1 MAVTKIARA
10 LVALSLI
17 SSTVAVANSTEH
29 NELKRHTF
37 GGKIAVGNVE
47 LKGSPDE
54 DYTNFYSYYNYKLN
68 QTLSLE
74 VGLNFGFDAS
84 DWECED
90 FDNGFTCR
98 DRNDSMF
105 GIGADELEV
114 TSLVLAGKAAI
125 PLSKRNSLYAKLGA
139 NIYDYEILRDDRLLL
154 EDSGTGVY
162 LEAGWQYAWDFG
174 LGMDAGVQYFDM
186 GDLDSVTFGV
196 GVNYQF

>member
-1 MAVTKIARA
+1 MAVTKIARV

-17 SSTVAVANSTEH
+17 SSTLAVANSTEH

-47 LKGSPDE
+47 LKSSPDE

-174 LGMDAGVQYFDM
+174 LGMDAGLQYFDM

>member
-17 SSTVAVANSTEH
+17 SSTAAVANSTEH

-47 LKGSPDE
+47 LKSSPDE

-174 LGMDAGVQYFDM
+174 LGMDAGLQYFDM

>member
-1 MAVTKIARA
+1 MAVTKIARV

-17 SSTVAVANSTEH
+17 SSTAAVANSTEH

-47 LKGSPDE
+47 LKSSPDE

-68 QTLSLE
+68 QTLSME

-125 PLSKRNSLYAKLGA
+125 PLSKRNSLYAILGA